1 MNGVLSREKT
11 NSPKLVGK
19 LGMSILA
26 ISALANN
33 GSVSSHVSNISNTA
47 SSSFSKNSTYDSSLY
62 NHIPYVEVMLYEEQ
76 TITPQL
82 SNIQSN
88 VNKYDEIFSIF
99 PSVRDFTEEEI
110 KDYNKS
116 LDTLFIPLGIN
127 VFDL

>member
-11 NSPKLVGK
+11 NSPKLIGK

-33 GSVSSHVSNISNTA
+33 GSVFSYINNISNTA

-62 NHIPYVEVMLYEEQ
+62 SHLPYVETMVYEEQ

-82 SNIQSN
+82 SNIQSK
-88 VNKYDEIFSIF
+88 VNKYDEIFSVF

-110 KDYNKS
+110 TDYNKS
-116 LDTLFIPLGIN
+116 LDTLFTPLGIN